1 MREDFPTS
9 EVCFIVVQSVEKLE
23 NLMITQTSV
32 KDQPLTFRLTPE
44 QQDIRDM
51 VREIAQKEF
60 APRAAEIDREHRF
73 PRENFELLAQSDLLG
88 LIFPEEYGGVGL
100 DHVSYS
106 LVVEELAKACATTSV
121 MYSAHVSL
129 TAAPVYQWGN
139 EEQKQKFLAPMAR
152 GEKLGAFCLSEPGSG
167 TDSAAARCRATLN
180 GDHFVLTG
188 AKNWITNGIEADYY
202 LVIAQTD
209 PALKHKGL
217 VALMVEKGAPGFT
230 FGKLEDKLGIKGSST
245 CQTIFEE
252 TPVPVE
258 NMLGG
263 IGDGFK
269 VAMSTLDG
277 GRIGI
282 ASQAV
287 GIAQGA
293 WDHASAYSKEREA
306 FGKTINNF
314 QAIQFML
321 VEMATEIDAA
331 RLLTWNAC
339 VAQDAGAKFTK
350 EAAMAKLY
358 ASEVAMRSTV
368 KCVQIFGGYGYVT
381 DYPAERYMR
390 DAKITEIYEGTSEV
404 QRIVIATNMLKGQ

>member
-1 MREDFPTS
+1 
-9 EVCFIVVQSVEKLE
+9 
-23 NLMITQTSV
+23 MITETSV
-32 KDQPLTFRLTPE
+32 KNQPLTFKLTQE
-44 QQDIRDM
+44 QEDIREM
-51 VREIAQKEF
+51 VRDIAQKEF
-60 APRAAEIDREHRF
+60 APRAAEIDRDHRF
-73 PRENFELLAQSDLLG
+73 PRENFELLGQSDLLG
-88 LIFPEEYGGVGL
+88 LIFPEKYGGVGL

-106 LVVEELAKACATTSV
+106 IVVEELAKACATTSV

-129 TAAPVYQWGN
+129 TAAPVYMWGT
-139 EEQKQKFLAPMAR
+139 EEQKQQFLVPMAR
-152 GEKLGAFCLSEPGSG
+152 GEKMGAFCLSEPGSG
-167 TDSAAARCRATLN
+167 TDSAAARCMATLK

-209 PALKHKGL
+209 RALKHKGL

-230 FGKLEDKLGIKGSST
+230 FGKLEDKLGIRGSST
-245 CQTIFEE
+245 CQTIFDE
-252 TPVPVE
+252 TPVPVA
-258 NMLGG
+258 NMLGKV
-263 IGDGFK
+263 GDGFK

-293 WDHASAYSKEREA
+293 WDHASKYAKEREA
-306 FGKTINNF
+306 FGQTINKL

-321 VEMATEIDAA
+321 AEMATEIDAS

-339 VAQDAGAKFTK
+339 VAQDQGLKFTK

-358 ASEVAMRSTV
+358 AAEVAMRSTV

>member
-1 MREDFPTS
+1 
-9 EVCFIVVQSVEKLE
+9 
-23 NLMITQTSV
+23 MITETTV
-32 KDQPLTFRLTPE
+32 KNQPLSFKLTPE
-44 QQDIRDM
+44 QEDIQAM

-60 APRAAEIDREHRF
+60 APKAAEVDRNHRF
-73 PRENFELLAQSDLLG
+73 PRENFELLAASDLCG
-88 LIFPEEYGGVGL
+88 LVFPEKYGGVGL
-100 DHVSYS
+100 DKLSYS
-106 LVVEELAKACATTSV
+106 IVVEELARVCATTSV

-129 TAAPVYQWGN
+129 TAAPVYQWGT
-139 EEQKQKFLAPMAR
+139 EEQKEKFLTPMAR
-152 GEKLGAFCLSEPGSG
+152 GEKMGAFCLSEPGSG
-167 TDSAAARCRATLN
+167 TDSAAARCMAIQKGDQFILN
-180 GDHFVLTG
+180 G

-209 PALKHKGL
+209 RALKHKGL
-217 VALMVEKGAPGFT
+217 VALMVEKGSPGFS
-230 FGKLEDKLGIKGSST
+230 FGKVEDKLGIRGSST
-245 CQTIFEE
+245 CQTIFED
-252 TPVPVE
+252 TPVPVA
-258 NMLGG
+258 NMLGKV
-263 IGDGFK
+263 GDGFK

-293 WDHASAYSKEREA
+293 WDHASKYAKEREA
-306 FGKTINNF
+306 FGKPISKL

-331 RLLTWNAC
+331 RLLTYNAC
-339 VAQDAGAKFTK
+339 VAQEAGGKFTK

-381 DYPAERYMR
+381 DYPVERYMR

-404 QRIVIATNMLKGQ
+404 QRIVIANNMLKGQ